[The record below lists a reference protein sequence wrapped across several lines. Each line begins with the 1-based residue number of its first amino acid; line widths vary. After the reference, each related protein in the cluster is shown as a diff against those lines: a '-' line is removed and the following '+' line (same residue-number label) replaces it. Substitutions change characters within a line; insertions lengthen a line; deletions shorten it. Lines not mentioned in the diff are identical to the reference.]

1 MLSLKNITKI
11 LIPTDFSDTAM
22 KAAQYAAEMAKK
34 SGAGIFLLHVIEPDI
49 DSIRQPY
56 PLHDRLQEEI
66 ANNRLGE
73 LNILQKSINQMYP
86 DIKTE
91 IELAKGTITN
101 SVLDFAESNKMD
113 LIVMGTKGAT
123 GLKEIFMGSVTAG
136 TIGRTKVPVLAIP
149 EEYVFD
155 LPDAI
160 LFATNHFEKN
170 TNLLNKIVEVATLFS
185 ADVHVAVFV
194 DTDTVE
200 VSDYVHN
207 TQQLKHYLDFLK
219 KTYPSIVFKAELLE
233 GSEFEETIEKYDV
246 KNEVDMIAMITYP
259 KRFLDRLMKKSVTKK
274 MAFHSK
280 IPVLAIPAK

>member
-1 MLSLKNITKI
+1 MLSLKNIKKI

-34 SGAGIFLLHVIEPDI
+34 SGGGIFLLHVIEPDI

-136 TIGRTKVPVLAIP
+136 TIRRTKVPVLAIP

-207 TQQLKHYLDFLK
+207 TQQLNHYLDFLK

-233 GSEFEETIEKYDV
+233 GSEFEETVEKYDV

-280 IPVLAIPAK
+280 IPVLVIPAK